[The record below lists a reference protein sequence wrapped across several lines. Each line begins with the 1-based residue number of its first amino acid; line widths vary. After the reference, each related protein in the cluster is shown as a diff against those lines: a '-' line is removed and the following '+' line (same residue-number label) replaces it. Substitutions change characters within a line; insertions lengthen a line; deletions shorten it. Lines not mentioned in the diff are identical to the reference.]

1 MAEIPYEIQVFAV
14 ALVASLVIGLPV
26 RIAGWRASVIAVRGF
41 WRLTRRY
48 RIWILLIA
56 LAGMIA
62 GLWSFESIRGLV
74 FGWWS

>member
-1 MAEIPYEIQVFAV
+1 MAEIPYEIQIFAV

-26 RIAGWRASVIAVRGF
+26 RIAGWRASVMAVRGF

>member
-1 MAEIPYEIQVFAV
+1 VM
-14 ALVASLVIGLPV
+14 
-26 RIAGWRASVIAVRGF
+26 AVRGF

>member
-1 MAEIPYEIQVFAV
+1 MTALPPELQVFAI
-14 ALVASLVIGLPV
+14 ALVTSLVIGLPV

-48 RIWILLIA
+48 RIWIFLIA
-56 LAGMIA
+56 LVGMLA

-74 FGWWS
+74 FGWWD

>member
-1 MAEIPYEIQVFAV
+1 MAEIPYEIQIFAV

>member
-1 MAEIPYEIQVFAV
+1 MAEIPYEIQIFAV

-62 GLWSFESIRGLV
+62 GLWNFESIRGLV

>member
-26 RIAGWRASVIAVRGF
+26 RIAGWRASVMAVRGF